1 MFCGGEYKILSPLDP
16 GSDVQVTRNPKRIRL
31 QLDFD
36 RGELSFYDSDTDT
49 HIHTFIHSFTDRLFP
64 YISTWCDVPIKIVA
78 LKISVTVDGSL

>member
-49 HIHTFIHSFTDRLFP
+49 HIHTFTHSFTDRLFP